1 MRKNIPRSNSVGV
14 HARWSPFPS
23 EKKKS
28 SVYNMSFHRGF
39 YQNSTQKKTKTLQ
52 AKPILLQAKPFRPFK
67 RSSTQVRRLTIAMVA
82 DLSYIPWD
90 DPPSTTFSLFQ
101 SDPKVPKSWGDA
113 AKRTESAWLQKRVT
127 RPPRFF
133 WTAPLFST
141 QKNTA
146 TQKHLAL
153 GERSYQTISKTEMKP
168 TYIKKCIK
176 KNCSNGVAFR
186 WW

>member
-1 MRKNIPRSNSVGV
+1 
-14 HARWSPFPS
+14 
-23 EKKKS
+23 
-28 SVYNMSFHRGF
+28 MSFHRGF

-90 DPPSTTFSLFQ
+90 DPPLVPHFPFSNQTQRYQ
-101 SDPKVPKSWGDA
+101 SLEAMLQNELRVPGETS
-113 AKRTESAWLQKRVT
+113 RVT

-141 QKNTA
+141 QKNAITNS
-146 TQKHLAL
+146 TQRLFFPIKNKSTKRLVHQVEQPLSTIHVCHL
-153 GERSYQTISKTEMKP
+153 Q
-168 TYIKKCIK
+168 
-176 KNCSNGVAFR
+176 
-186 WW
+186 

>member
-90 DPPSTTFSLFQ
+90 DPPLVPHFPFSNQTQRYQ
-101 SDPKVPKSWGDA
+101 SLEAMLQNELRVPGETS
-113 AKRTESAWLQKRVT
+113 RVT

-186 WW
+186 